1 VRRIAKIV
9 LLAIAIWIT
18 SFYTYTGLV
27 IASKVSY
34 NTNKHIDTNNNSNID
49 KADYWNPNPYFIL
62 SEGKWGIRVWKW
74 REFLACGYQGLDANS
89 NTTYVN
95 WDRDGLIEISLL
107 SPFDLDWVYVAG
119 LSMGSVWPNVKPV
132 YQPEPLDV
140 GRLKSLMLETR
151 ISNLKGVALSPLIL
165 PSWYAVLTDLWF
177 EVKDVTIDGKH
188 YDKKI
193 LGIDVFYSTMT
204 GRLNIAMGSS
214 NEYSRVEP
222 CDKNFVYSIMLDA
235 SNYDNDKGVYRV
247 DVIKLL
253 ERAREE
259 AIKKGWVFDLNNV
272 RLVMAENI
280 VEAYFAYVYVN
291 IEYSGIKYTK

>member
-1 VRRIAKIV
+1 VGRVTKIV
-9 LLAIAIWIT
+9 SLVIALWIIL
-18 SFYTYTGLV
+18 FYTYAGLV
-27 IASKVSY
+27 IAIKVSY
-34 NTNKHIDTNNNSNID
+34 NTNIKPIDTNNIEE
-49 KADYWNPNPYFIL
+49 ADYWNPNPYFML
-62 SEGKWGIRVWKW
+62 SEDRWDIKVWKW
-74 REFLACGYQGLDANS
+74 REFLACGYQGLDADN

-95 WDRDGLIEISLL
+95 WDKDGLIEVSLL

-119 LSMGSVWPNVKPV
+119 VSMGSVWPNVKPV
-132 YQPEPLDV
+132 YQPEPLDI
-140 GRLKSLMLETR
+140 GGLKSLILETK
-151 ISNLKGVALSPLIL
+151 ISNFKGVPLSPLIL

-204 GRLNIAMGSS
+204 GKLNIAMGSS
-214 NEYSRVEP
+214 NEYSRIEP

-235 SNYDNDKGVYRV
+235 SNYDNDRVYRV
-247 DVIKLL
+247 DLIKLL

-259 AIKKGWVFDLNNV
+259 AIKNGWVFDLNNV
-272 RLVMAENI
+272 RLVMVENI

-291 IEYSGIKYTK
+291 IEYSGIKYTYNS

>member
-1 VRRIAKIV
+1 MRRVTKIV
-9 LLAIAIWIT
+9 LLAIAIWIV

-34 NTNKHIDTNNNSNID
+34 NADIKPIDTNNIEE
-49 KADYWNPNPYFIL
+49 ADYWNPNPYFML
-62 SEGKWGIRVWKW
+62 SEDKWGIKVWKW
-74 REFLACGYQGLDANS
+74 REFLACGNQGLDADS

-95 WDRDGLIEISLL
+95 WDKDGLIEVSLL

-119 LSMGSVWPNVKPV
+119 VSMGSVWPNVKPV
-132 YQPEPLDV
+132 YQPEPLDI
-140 GRLKSLMLETR
+140 GRLKSLILETK
-151 ISNLKGVALSPLIL
+151 ISNFKGVPLSPLIL

-193 LGIDVFYSTMT
+193 LGIDVFYRTMT
-204 GRLNIAMGSS
+204 GKLNIAMGSS
-214 NEYSRVEP
+214 NEYSRIEP
-222 CDKNFVYSIMLDA
+222 CGKNFVYSIMLDS
-235 SNYDNDKGVYRV
+235 SNYDNDRVYRV

-259 AIKKGWVFDLNNV
+259 AIKNGWVFDLNNV
-272 RLVMAENI
+272 KLVMVENI

-291 IEYSGIKYTK
+291 IEYSGIKYTYNP